1 MSALASVQIRQLRL
15 RGDTRAKTALL
26 ASLDSQRWPGDDD
39 PRVIFINRLH
49 VKAPWWMLARA
60 LAQQSEAEYHT
71 AVMAL
76 EANAASN
83 AVVFASEAQLVTQV
97 MVNLLHHQSPWYQ
110 QTWLTQAQLAAEP
123 LAVLLHRPLLV
134 PEVLHQ
140 LHLRQVLADFLARCT
155 DADLQRLLTR
165 LQDFLAIGPSVNP
178 PVYPVAMALAVAPV
192 DDSKTAL
199 PPAQL
204 HWAAHWLSLL
214 FTPARKPGSGQLL
227 LQLITCLG
235 LWRFSPQQVRSPA
248 AWSLWLGAL
257 ADKAHAMGLP
267 MAGRDHASQSR
278 IAQRASPASAA
289 TESAESSG
297 RVTAATADTTTDSTT
312 DTASVTEGANP
323 VTATDKTPSPRSPHT
338 APGVAGEGAVPG
350 ASAAMDYRFIQQA
363 GFLYFINWLRDF
375 EGISRLPAP
384 FSPWLWLALL
394 QRECCRLWRLPL
406 DESLQALLLEAG
418 GLEEQ
423 DVQDSSSD
431 EWLATS
437 LLSACEFLQRRMDYF
452 HLQPS
457 DWLAVPARVQLEQAH
472 WQVYLH
478 ESVVR
483 LDVRLAGLDLNPG
496 WVPWLG
502 RVMYF
507 HFGQYPD
514 LCGSASQ

>member
-83 AVVFASEAQLVTQV
+83 VVVFASEAQLVTQV

-178 PVYPVAMALAVAPV
+178 PVYPVAMASAVAPV

-267 MAGRDHASQSR
+267 MAGRDHASQSA
-278 IAQRASPASAA
+278 IVQSTSPTSAA

-297 RVTAATADTTTDSTT
+297 RVTAATTATEGSHPATAI
-312 DTASVTEGANP
+312 DTA
-323 VTATDKTPSPRSPHT
+323 PSPLLLHT
-338 APGVAGEGAVPG
+338 TPCVAGQGEPV
-350 ASAAMDYRFIQQA
+350 AMDYRFIQQA

-418 GLEEQ
+418 GLEAGGLEEQ
-423 DVQDSSSD
+423 DVQDSSAD

-452 HLQPS
+452 HLHPS
-457 DWLAVPARVQLEQAH
+457 DWWAVPARVQLEQAH